1 MYDIY
6 PLVPWLAMLLDM
18 AVGDPRTRWHPV
30 VLIGQVISFWEARL
44 YPKQSR
50 PVRTVFDGAC
60 CVLLVFLTVAIV
72 GGVFLYG
79 AALAGYYVYIAASA
93 VLLYITITPDSLARD
108 GKEIAGLLMTG
119 DLAKARQKLSWI
131 VGRDTDR
138 LDESEISRATIET
151 VAENITDGILSPLFY
166 FALGG
171 PLGALLYRTANTMDS
186 MLGYR
191 NDRYLYFGRVAARLD
206 DVLNYIPAR
215 ITAVLLL
222 AGAWIL
228 RYDVRHAWQIM
239 RRDADKHPSPNGGYA
254 EATVAG
260 ALGIRLGG
268 NNYYGGVP
276 EFRAYMG
283 DAKQSMT
290 WVHIL
295 STVRLMY
302 ASTWLMIASVS
313 ILIAVIR

>member
-1 MYDIY
+1 MYNLT
-6 PLVPWLAMLLDM
+6 PFVPWLAMLLDM
-18 AVGDPRTRWHPV
+18 AVGDPRSRWHPV
-30 VLIGQVISFWEARL
+30 VLIGRVISFWEKRL
-44 YPKQSR
+44 YPKRSQ
-50 PVRTVFDGAC
+50 PGMTVFDGGC
-60 CVLLVFLTVAIV
+60 CVLLVFLTVGAV
-72 GGVFLYG
+72 GGVIMH
-79 AALAGYYVYIAASA
+79 AAAWAGYYVYIALS
-93 VLLYITITPDSLARD
+93 VVMLYITITPDSLARD

-119 DLAKARQKLSWI
+119 DLVKARQKLSWI
-131 VGRDTDR
+131 VGRDTDK
-138 LDESEISRATIET
+138 LDEGEISRATIET

-186 MLGYR
+186 MLGYK
-191 NDRYLYFGRVAARLD
+191 NDRYIYFGRVAARLD
-206 DVLNYIPAR
+206 DILNYIPAR
-215 ITAVLLL
+215 ITALLLL

-228 RYDVRHAWQIM
+228 RYDVRRAWRIM

-276 EFRAYMG
+276 EFREYMG
-283 DAKQSMT
+283 DATQPMT
-290 WVHIL
+290 WIHIL

-302 ASTWLMIASVS
+302 ASTWLMIAAVS
-313 ILIAVIR
+313 IVAIIG

>member
-1 MYDIY
+1 MYNLT
-6 PLVPWLAMLLDM
+6 PFVPWLAMLLDM
-18 AVGDPRTRWHPV
+18 AVGDPRSRWHPV
-30 VLIGQVISFWEARL
+30 VLIGRVISFWEKRL
-44 YPKQSR
+44 YPKRSQ
-50 PVRTVFDGAC
+50 PGMTVFDGGC
-60 CVLLVFLTVAIV
+60 CVLLVFLTVGAV
-72 GGVFLYG
+72 GGVIMH
-79 AALAGYYVYIAASA
+79 AAAWAGYYVYSA
-93 VLLYITITPDSLARD
+93 LSVVMLYITITPDSLARD

-119 DLAKARQKLSWI
+119 DLVKARQKLSWI
-131 VGRDTDR
+131 VGRDTDK
-138 LDESEISRATIET
+138 LDEGEISRATIET

-186 MLGYR
+186 MLGYK
-191 NDRYLYFGRVAARLD
+191 NDRYIYFGRVAARLD
-206 DVLNYIPAR
+206 DILNYIPAR
-215 ITAVLLL
+215 ITALLLL

-228 RYDVRHAWQIM
+228 RYDVRRAWRIM

-276 EFRAYMG
+276 EFREYMG
-283 DAKQSMT
+283 DATQPMT
-290 WVHIL
+290 WIHIL

-302 ASTWLMIASVS
+302 ASTWLMIAAVS
-313 ILIAVIR
+313 IVAIIG

>member
-1 MYDIY
+1 MYNLT
-6 PLVPWLAMLLDM
+6 PFVPWLAMLLDM
-18 AVGDPRTRWHPV
+18 AVGDPRSRWHPV
-30 VLIGQVISFWEARL
+30 VLIGRVISFWEKRL
-44 YPKQSR
+44 YPKRSQ
-50 PVRTVFDGAC
+50 PGMTVFDGGC
-60 CVLLVFLTVAIV
+60 CVLLVFLTVGAV
-72 GGVFLYG
+72 GGVIMH
-79 AALAGYYVYIAASA
+79 AAAWAGYYVYIALS
-93 VLLYITITPDSLARD
+93 VVMLYITITPDSLARD

-119 DLAKARQKLSWI
+119 DLVKARQKLSWI
-131 VGRDTDR
+131 VGRDTDK
-138 LDESEISRATIET
+138 LDEGEISRATIET

-186 MLGYR
+186 MLGYK
-191 NDRYLYFGRVAARLD
+191 NDRYIYFGRVAARLD
-206 DVLNYIPAR
+206 DILNYIPAR
-215 ITAVLLL
+215 ITALLLL

-228 RYDVRHAWQIM
+228 RYDVRRAWRIM

-276 EFRAYMG
+276 EFREYMG
-283 DAKQSMT
+283 DATQPMT
-290 WVHIL
+290 WIHIL

-302 ASTWLMIASVS
+302 ASTWLMITAVS
-313 ILIAVIR
+313 IVAIIG

>member
-1 MYDIY
+1 MYNLT
-6 PLVPWLAMLLDM
+6 PFVPWLAMLLDM
-18 AVGDPRTRWHPV
+18 AVGDPRSRWHPV
-30 VLIGQVISFWEARL
+30 VLIGRVISFWEKRL
-44 YPKQSR
+44 YPKRSR
-50 PVRTVFDGAC
+50 PGMTVFDGGC
-60 CVLLVFLTVAIV
+60 CVLLVFLTVGAV
-72 GGVFLYG
+72 GGVIMH
-79 AALAGYYVYIAASA
+79 AAAWAGYYVYIALS
-93 VLLYITITPDSLARD
+93 VVMLYITITPDSLARD

-119 DLAKARQKLSWI
+119 DLVKARQKLSWI
-131 VGRDTDR
+131 VGRDTDK
-138 LDESEISRATIET
+138 LDEGEISRATIET

-186 MLGYR
+186 MLGYK
-191 NDRYLYFGRVAARLD
+191 NARYIYFGRVAARLD
-206 DVLNYIPAR
+206 DILNYIPAR
-215 ITAVLLL
+215 ITTLLLL

-228 RYDVRHAWQIM
+228 RYDVRRAWRIM

-276 EFRAYMG
+276 EFREYMG
-283 DAKQSMT
+283 DATQPMT
-290 WVHIL
+290 WIHIL

-302 ASTWLMIASVS
+302 ASTWLMIAAVS
-313 ILIAVIR
+313 IVAIIG

>member
-1 MYDIY
+1 MYNLT
-6 PLVPWLAMLLDM
+6 PFVPWLAMLLDM
-18 AVGDPRTRWHPV
+18 AVGDPRSRWHPV
-30 VLIGQVISFWEARL
+30 VLIGRVISFWEKRL
-44 YPKQSR
+44 YPKRSQ
-50 PVRTVFDGAC
+50 PGMTVFDGGC
-60 CVLLVFLTVAIV
+60 CVLLVFLTVGAV
-72 GGVFLYG
+72 GGVIMH
-79 AALAGYYVYIAASA
+79 AAAWAGYYVYIALS
-93 VLLYITITPDSLARD
+93 VVMLYITITPDSLARD

-119 DLAKARQKLSWI
+119 DLVKARQKLSWI
-131 VGRDTDR
+131 VGRDTDK
-138 LDESEISRATIET
+138 LDEGEISRATIET

-186 MLGYR
+186 MLGYK
-191 NDRYLYFGRVAARLD
+191 NGRYIYFGRVAARLD
-206 DVLNYIPAR
+206 DILNYIPAR
-215 ITAVLLL
+215 ITALLLL

-228 RYDVRHAWQIM
+228 RYDVRRAWRIM

-276 EFRAYMG
+276 EFREYMG
-283 DAKQSMT
+283 DATQPMT
-290 WVHIL
+290 WIHIL

-302 ASTWLMIASVS
+302 ASTWLMITAVS
-313 ILIAVIR
+313 IVAIIG

>member
-1 MYDIY
+1 MYNLT
-6 PLVPWLAMLLDM
+6 PFVPWLAMLLDM
-18 AVGDPRTRWHPV
+18 AVGDPRSRWHPV
-30 VLIGQVISFWEARL
+30 VLIGRVISFWEKRL
-44 YPKQSR
+44 YPKRSQ
-50 PVRTVFDGAC
+50 PGMTVFDGGC
-60 CVLLVFLTVAIV
+60 CVLLVFLTVGAV
-72 GGVFLYG
+72 GGVIMH
-79 AALAGYYVYIAASA
+79 AAAWAGYYVYIALS
-93 VLLYITITPDSLARD
+93 VVMLYITITPDSLARD

-119 DLAKARQKLSWI
+119 DLVKARQKLSWI
-131 VGRDTDR
+131 VGRDTDK
-138 LDESEISRATIET
+138 LDEGEISRATIET

-186 MLGYR
+186 MLGYK
-191 NDRYLYFGRVAARLD
+191 NDRYIYFGRVAARLD
-206 DVLNYIPAR
+206 DILNYIPAR
-215 ITAVLLL
+215 ITALLLL

-228 RYDVRHAWQIM
+228 RYDVRRAWRIM

-276 EFRAYMG
+276 DFREYMG
-283 DAKQSMT
+283 DATQPMT
-290 WVHIL
+290 WIHIL

-302 ASTWLMIASVS
+302 ASTWLMIAAVS
-313 ILIAVIR
+313 IVAIIG

>member
-1 MYDIY
+1 MYSLT
-6 PLVPWLAMLLDM
+6 PFVPWLAMLLDM
-18 AVGDPRTRWHPV
+18 AVGDPRSRWHPV
-30 VLIGQVISFWEARL
+30 VLIGRVISFWEKRL
-44 YPKQSR
+44 YPKRSQ
-50 PVRTVFDGAC
+50 PGMTVFDGGC
-60 CVLLVFLTVAIV
+60 CVLLVFLTVGAV
-72 GGVFLYG
+72 GGVIMH
-79 AALAGYYVYIAASA
+79 AAAWAGYYVYIALS
-93 VLLYITITPDSLARD
+93 VVMLYITITPDSLARD

-119 DLAKARQKLSWI
+119 DLVKARQKLSWI
-131 VGRDTDR
+131 VGRDTDK
-138 LDESEISRATIET
+138 LDEGEISRATIET

-186 MLGYR
+186 MLGYK
-191 NDRYLYFGRVAARLD
+191 NDRYIYFGRVAARLD
-206 DVLNYIPAR
+206 DILNYIPAR
-215 ITAVLLL
+215 ITALLLL

-228 RYDVRHAWQIM
+228 RYDVRRAWRIM

-276 EFRAYMG
+276 EFREYMG
-283 DAKQSMT
+283 DATQPMT
-290 WVHIL
+290 WIHIL

-302 ASTWLMIASVS
+302 ASTWLMIAAVS
-313 ILIAVIR
+313 IVAIIG